1 MFNFSQIPITISLI
15 AANVI
20 LSLIAFSNAEFMD
33 KGVMWPYRVA
43 RERQYFRFVTS
54 GFLHADLMHLIF
66 NMFTLFYFGGDI
78 ERAFTEKHLGG
89 DVAYLS
95 LYFLALI
102 ISDIPTYLKYKNV
115 YGYRSLGASGAVSAI
130 VFAVVVLNPWKSIY
144 LYGAFALSATV
155 FAVLYVIYSITMS
168 KRRVDNINHDAHL
181 WGCVFGLVFTV
192 ALIYFMQ
199 PQLFDQLLENLKHP
213 SLFGD

>member
-66 NMFTLFYFGGDI
+66 NMFTLFYFG
-78 ERAFTEKHLGG
+78 
-89 DVAYLS
+89 
-95 LYFLALI
+95 
-102 ISDIPTYLKYKNV
+102 
-115 YGYRSLGASGAVSAI
+115 
-130 VFAVVVLNPWKSIY
+130 
-144 LYGAFALSATV
+144 
-155 FAVLYVIYSITMS
+155 
-168 KRRVDNINHDAHL
+168 
-181 WGCVFGLVFTV
+181 
-192 ALIYFMQ
+192 
-199 PQLFDQLLENLKHP
+199 
-213 SLFGD
+213 